1 MVGESASG
9 AIRTFDTIYAAFK
22 MIAEGRVRHMAAS
35 TGATI
40 DFAPIDYVAAGIVAL
55 AESMGK
61 ADGGRYH
68 LVSAQ
73 PVPVVMFAAAIRAS
87 PQFTAPLLVSPHDFD
102 LAALPPLER
111 RLYSRVAGLYSSYF
125 QRDPRFEDSRFR
137 AVTGLACPPTGA
149 AYLNRLIDYCISV
162 GFLCGGAQAS
172 RS

>member
-1 MVGESASG
+1 
-9 AIRTFDTIYAAFK
+9 

-55 AESMGK
+55 AENMGK

-68 LVSAQ
+68 LAAAQ
-73 PVPVVMFAAAIRAS
+73 PVPVVMFAAAIRAF

-102 LAALPPLER
+102 LAALPPFER
-111 RLYSRVAGLYSSYF
+111 TPLFARRGALQQLFPARSALRSF
-125 QRDPRFEDSRFR
+125 RFR
-137 AVTGLACPPTGA
+137 AVTGLAYPPTGA